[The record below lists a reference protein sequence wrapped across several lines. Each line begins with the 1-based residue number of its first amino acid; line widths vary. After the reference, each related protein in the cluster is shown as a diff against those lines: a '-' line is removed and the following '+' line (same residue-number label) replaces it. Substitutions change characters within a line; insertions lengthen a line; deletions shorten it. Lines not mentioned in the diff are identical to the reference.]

1 MIIIIGLNNYEAH
14 GMTTYKLYLEHLVL
28 HDPYSNSRRL
38 LFLQFSSYWCIPE
51 DHTHFQAYLLVL
63 KARGRILL
71 AFEAIMRH
79 YKLTPYSPS
88 LPFFC
93 MRLPTIVESSSAI
106 RVNKLWFVAAWYGA
120 QGAVLL
126 LSSCRTSSRSWPA
139 CQRRR
144 S

>member
-1 MIIIIGLNNYEAH
+1 
-14 GMTTYKLYLEHLVL
+14 MTAYKLYLEHLVL
-28 HDPYSNSRRL
+28 RDSYSNSRRL
-38 LFLQFSSYWCIPE
+38 LFLRFSSYWCTLE

-71 AFEAIMRH
+71 AFEAIMHH
-79 YKLTPYSPS
+79 YKLTSYSSP

-93 MRLPTIVESSSAI
+93 MRFSTIVESSSTFG
-106 RVNKLWFVAAWYGA
+106 VNKLWYVAAWYGA

-126 LSSCRTSSRSWPA
+126 LSSCRTSVHSWPA
-139 CQRRR
+139 HQRRR